1 MMDMSGDKVWISAP
15 PGNSS
20 AKPFLPPT
28 FPPYATVRLWFTQ
41 IEHGISH
48 QKVPKITIVYHIL
61 PYKNGRAGWLTVA
74 HGGNG
79 KGGGASTDS
88 RDGKGPIYVKKIST
102 PFRPP
107 FN

>member
-1 MMDMSGDKVWISAP
+1 MMDKSGDKVWISAP

-20 AKPFLPPT
+20 AKPFLPPIS
-28 FPPYATVRLWFTQ
+28 PPYATVRPRFTQ
-41 IEHGISH
+41 IGYGISH

-61 PYKNGRAGWLTVA
+61 PYKNGMAGWLTV
-74 HGGNG
+74 GMVIFGT
-79 KGGGASTDS
+79 GGGASTEMWF
-88 RDGKGPIYVKKIST
+88 GNAPIYVKKIST